1 MPEAKKRKP
10 KVAKKTD
17 AGPLEIAGGD
27 QGKKTLAFERAA
39 AILAERDGK
48 PSGVIAQWKVIHKS
62 ACESDADAWLE
73 AHRAETVWARE
84 LLSGDPHFAILADTE
99 TTRTGADAEIIDV
112 GGIFLDGSTA
122 FDSLVKPV
130 LPIAAKASAIHG
142 ISQADVE
149 SAHSFAEILP
159 VIQEACDEAQ
169 LFIAYNG
176 DFDRRVIEQSAYYA
190 GREIKLPPALDPD
203 VMVRFA
209 KWVGDWDPRWQHYK
223 WHRLESGHRAMGDA
237 QAILRLLKAMAS
249 SKAPEMPHPLG

>member
-1 MPEAKKRKP
+1 MPETKKRKP
-10 KVAKKTD
+10 KAAKKTD

-48 PSGVIAQWKVIHKS
+48 PSGVIAQWKAIHKS

-73 AHRAETVWARE
+73 AHRAETLWARE
-84 LLSGDPHFAILADTE
+84 LLNGDPHFAILADTE

-112 GGIFLDGSTA
+112 GGVFLDGSIA
-122 FDSLVKPV
+122 FDSLVKPE

-149 SAHSFAEILP
+149 SARSFAEILP

-176 DFDRRVIEQSAYYA
+176 EFDQRVIEQSAYYA
-190 GREIKLPPALDPD
+190 GRDVKLPPSLDPD